1 MAQTATKN
9 TYEVMF
15 LVNQAEAAS
24 LSSLVEHINE
34 ILSRAGADII
44 SMRKWDER
52 RLAYPIDKQKRG
64 VYFLAYVEM
73 DGEGPSHIE
82 RDVVISEKVMRV
94 LVTRADHLTD
104 EEMKTHDKRD
114 ELAAEAKL
122 KAEQGEDGDEKR
134 STVSVG
140 APVRDEPKEEAPAE
154 AEGGEA
160 KAEASGDA
168 DEKASDEPKS

>member
-94 LVTRADHLTD
+94 LVTRADQRDYPAMEHALNDHNVAVYPVDLT
-104 EEMKTHDKRD
+104 
-114 ELAAEAKL
+114 L
-122 KAEQGEDGDEKR
+122 G
-134 STVSVG
+134 
-140 APVRDEPKEEAPAE
+140 
-154 AEGGEA
+154 
-160 KAEASGDA
+160 
-168 DEKASDEPKS
+168 PKSGPCENRTVF